1 MSMVDVYGST
11 VLSSDLTL
19 LGAAAAAALV
29 AVTGE
34 LIRPHTSSRSVTQ
47 CRGSAA
53 RVEKRYS

>member
-19 LGAAAAAALV
+19 LGAAAAALV

-34 LIRPHTSSRSVTQ
+34 LIRPRTSSRSVTQ

-53 RVEKRYS
+53 GVEKRYS